1 MKPFKVT
8 DNPFCVYNGTGCD
21 TYGKK
26 CEEFKGT
33 ETKETKETPCSIY
46 IATNGPCKSTTYG
59 TILGSCTKRICT
71 EAPNT
76 LKTDKEC

>member
-1 MKPFKVT
+1 MKPLKVT
-8 DNPFCVYNGTGCD
+8 DKPFCVYNGTGCD
-21 TYGKK
+21 AYGKK

-33 ETKETKETPCSIY
+33 EVSCATY
-46 IATNGPCKSTTYG
+46 IALNGPCKSTTVG
-59 TILGSCTKRICT
+59 TIVGNCAKRVCT